1 MGLTSR
7 FISTAQGAPCY
18 AYLHGFL
25 SGPTSSK
32 GRYLAEQL
40 ERRFATRLHLLDLN
54 GGGGP
59 SMLSHAGALAAVDA
73 CWQAHAGAGPLRLIG
88 SSFGGWAAAAYA
100 ALHPDRVDRLLLLC
114 PVTVVAAR

>member
-1 MGLTSR
+1 VGPCATS
-7 FISTAQGAPCY
+7 F

-32 GRYLAEQL
+32 GRFLAEQF
-40 ERRFATRLHLLDLN
+40 ERRFSARLHLLDLN

-59 SMLSHAGALAAVDA
+59 SALSHSGALEAVDE
-73 CWQAHAGAGPLRLIG
+73 CWRSHGQGNAINLIG

-100 ALHPDRVDRLLLLC
+100 ARHPERVHRLLLLC
-114 PVTVVAAR
+114 PVRRPF